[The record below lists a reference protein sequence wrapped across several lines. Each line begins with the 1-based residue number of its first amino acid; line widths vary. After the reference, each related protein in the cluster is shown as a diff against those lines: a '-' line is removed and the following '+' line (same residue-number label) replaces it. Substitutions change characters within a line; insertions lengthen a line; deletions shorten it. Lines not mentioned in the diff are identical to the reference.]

1 MGNTKDNHKDGNSS
15 SNSNSKTVMNL
26 TNNHINDHSVRFY
39 GAKVSDCE
47 MKQQNILQYVKSQN
61 SLVELAAK
69 SFYKRTN
76 GSVTNDV
83 VASGKIKHYFG
94 VQVIFSSLYIQKYCY
109 YWLAIFRCC

>member
-15 SNSNSKTVMNL
+15 SNSSSKTVMNL

-61 SLVELAAK
+61 WFYKSLRLREQHQADTLLAISYRRIGVLYGTQKNDTLAAYYFEKQLKK
-69 SFYKRTN
+69 SHT
-76 GSVTNDV
+76 G
-83 VASGKIKHYFG
+83 I
-94 VQVIFSSLYIQKYCY
+94 
-109 YWLAIFRCC
+109 